1 MRLQK
6 IPQARRKGLASLGLA
21 LGLCACQGPRAQA
34 PPPLAIRSFVPANDT
49 SGVKPNL
56 PASQELAETR
66 ILDLAS
72 ALRIGGA
79 SSLQVALAREE
90 LAAAEAQL
98 DAAQVLLLPT
108 LTVGGGYQDHSG
120 ALQETTGNILQVDRN
135 SAYLRG
141 GLIATVDLAQ
151 AFLEPT
157 RASHQVEAASQSVR
171 ASINRNLTAIAMAH
185 QDLHQA
191 QALANQAQADT
202 ALAGELVELTEAFAS
217 AGQGLEADAARAR
230 AEFAQRAR
238 LESAAKQSLQMRS
251 THLATLLRLDP
262 TSALRTAEDRLIPL
276 ALFGLESSLDE
287 LLLRAQESRP
297 ELRALQASL
306 RAQEQTERKQR
317 LSVLIP
323 ELNLGLH
330 TGRLGGAPESS
341 FHNFSDEDQ
350 FSATLTWSLR
360 NLGLGESAARRN
372 ATAVTKSARLRLLI
386 AQDKIAQEVTLAHLQ
401 IQAGQVQIAYA
412 AQNVSEAAA
421 ALDLSLRRSRAAEG
435 LPIEALQ
442 AIRANAQAKR
452 AYLEAVAT
460 FNRSQFRL
468 LQAVGSVP

>member
-1 MRLQK
+1 
-6 IPQARRKGLASLGLA
+6 
-21 LGLCACQGPRAQA
+21 
-34 PPPLAIRSFVPANDT
+34 
-49 SGVKPNL
+49 
-56 PASQELAETR
+56 
-66 ILDLAS
+66 
-72 ALRIGGA
+72 
-79 SSLQVALAREE
+79 
-90 LAAAEAQL
+90 
-98 DAAQVLLLPT
+98 
-108 LTVGGGYQDHSG
+108 
-120 ALQETTGNILQVDRN
+120 
-135 SAYLRG
+135 
-141 GLIATVDLAQ
+141 
-151 AFLEPT
+151 
-157 RASHQVEAASQSVR
+157 
-171 ASINRNLTAIAMAH
+171 
-185 QDLHQA
+185 
-191 QALANQAQADT
+191 
-202 ALAGELVELTEAFAS
+202 LVELTEAFAS

-238 LESAAKQSLQMRS
+238 LESAAQQNLHMRS

-262 TSALRTAEDRLIPL
+262 TKALRTAEDRLIPL
-276 ALFGLESSLDE
+276 ALFGLESSLDQ

-452 AYLEAVAT
+452 AYLETVAT